1 MLYGDRGYFIA
12 HAHSRTKEALGRAS
26 RSGGRDEHAR
36 EEDSGVP
43 ERLGTNSAGR
53 GVSAVR
59 PRRLR
64 RAT

>member
-1 MLYGDRGYFIA
+1 MLYGDRAYCIA
-12 HAHSRTKEALGRAS
+12 HAYSRTREAPGRAS
-26 RSGGRDEHAR
+26 RSGGRDEHTKD
-36 EEDSGVP
+36 EDSDAPG
-43 ERLGTNSAGR
+43 RLGTNSAGR